1 MLALLYSIH
10 GCCWAGADTR
20 TKVLSE
26 DGAHLRVGDSRKQS
40 EQRRGSRAAGCGR
53 RAGRVRRVRVR
64 RFDRQFR
71 CQGLQCDTR
80 HATRMK
86 IVVKWPVTGLPVVR
100 SHPMERAHAE
110 DEELYF
116 LAQDEELYFLCT
128 CSDSFWPRRA
138 IELIHESS
146 AGAVF
151 DCHVHQCPRS
161 LSLYRVIGIIISS
174 NWHTCELNARGE
186 RCFM

>member
-26 DGAHLRVGDSRKQS
+26 DGAHLRVGDSRKQG

-110 DEELYF
+110 DE
-116 LAQDEELYFLCT
+116 LYFLCT

-151 DCHVHQCPRS
+151 DCHVHQCPCT

-174 NWHTCELNARGE
+174 NWHTARHVSSAEIWGLLP
-186 RCFM
+186 RCV